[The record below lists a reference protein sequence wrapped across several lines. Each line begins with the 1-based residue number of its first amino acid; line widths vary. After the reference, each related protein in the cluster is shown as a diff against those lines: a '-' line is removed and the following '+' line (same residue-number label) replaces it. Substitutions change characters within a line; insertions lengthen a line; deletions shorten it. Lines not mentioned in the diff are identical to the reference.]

1 MTTTV
6 FVDKV
11 TVIEA
16 TWLNDVNT
24 VTYKG
29 TTPTNVTATQGQTA
43 VTVPA
48 YITGGY
54 HLLVFRNGLLQ
65 NLTDD
70 YAETN
75 TTTLTFVSPGLSVGD
90 IITVRKH
97 PV

>member
-6 FVDKV
+6 FVDKQ

-16 TWLNDVNT
+16 TWLNDVNSI
-24 VTYKG
+24 TYNG

-43 VTVPA
+43 VTVGTYVP
-48 YITGGY
+48 GG
-54 HLLVFRNGLLQ
+54 HLMVFRNGLLQ
-65 NLTDD
+65 KLTDD

-75 TTTLTFVSPGLSVGD
+75 TTTITFVSPGLSVGD
-90 IITVRKH
+90 VITARKH

>member
-16 TWLNDVNT
+16 PWLNDVNA

-29 TTPTNVTATQGQTA
+29 LLANTQTVA
-43 VTVPA
+43 SPVVLARTVPA
-48 YITGGY
+48 YVTGGY
-54 HLLVFRNGLLQ
+54 LTVFRNGLLQ
-65 NLTDD
+65 ELTSD

-75 TTTLTFVSPGLSVGD
+75 TTTLTFVALSVGD
-90 IITVRKH
+90 VITVRKH
-97 PV
+97 PI

>member
-16 TWLNDVNT
+16 PWLNDVNT

-29 TTPTNVTATQGQTA
+29 TISTNVTATTQGQTA

-54 HLLVFRNGLLQ
+54 LLVFRNGLLQ